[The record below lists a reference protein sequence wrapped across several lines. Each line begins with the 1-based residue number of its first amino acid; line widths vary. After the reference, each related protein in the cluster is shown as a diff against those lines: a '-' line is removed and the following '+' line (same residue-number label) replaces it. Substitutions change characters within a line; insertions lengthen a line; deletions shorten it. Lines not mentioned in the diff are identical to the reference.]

1 MRYFALLLPL
11 LLAACGDDAPVNIL
25 TDTMSATVRGVSWTS
40 VVASSITNS
49 GVTVV
54 SGTQSITS
62 TDDIIALT
70 LTGVTGTGEY
80 QLGGIN
86 TAAGSYRKDSVFYS
100 TSAISL
106 FPSGKVTLSQF
117 GTGRIA
123 GTFNFTAYRNG
134 DPTTNDSVVVVNGS
148 FNVKQN

>member
-1 MRYFALLLPL
+1 MRYLVFLFVLLV
-11 LLAACGDDAPVNIL
+11 ASCSDSPVNPL

-40 VVASSITNS
+40 VVASSVTNS

-62 TDDIIALT
+62 TDDILSIT
-70 LTGVTGTGEY
+70 LTGVTATGEFS
-80 QLGGIN
+80 LGGIN
-86 TAAGSYRKDSVFYS
+86 AAVGSYKKDSVIYT
-100 TSAISL
+100 TSATSL

-117 GTGRIA
+117 GSGRVA

-134 DPTTNDSVVVVNGS
+134 DPSSRDSVVVVNGS